1 MRVPLLV
8 AMLALLTGCGLSDYE
23 KRMDEQ
29 RARLELYDEQA
40 KLLSDMIEMPKG
52 KDAYGNEIKVP
63 FDIFLRFPRPV
74 FSSFRGPKAIYLSG
88 NKKPLYRYEGKT
100 DFNVLVALA
109 EVLPPESK
117 TEKAEPA
124 TKGEAGPKSESTTK
138 ETVPAF
144 RARVREGLMDY
155 ISREYRMA
163 ATPPEFTD
171 LKKDVRETTRDGRP
185 HKLEFETVVFDDPR
199 RQDPSRFFVFFRT
212 HMTRQAAVIYQL
224 PMQLAGDRPTLHAL
238 DISLKTLEI
247 QPAAISMRIA
257 FRRK

>member
-1 MRVPLLV
+1 MRVMLFAVMLGLL
-8 AMLALLTGCGLSDYE
+8 AGCGLSDYE

-52 KDAYGNEIKVP
+52 KDAYGNDIKVP
-63 FDIFLRFPRPV
+63 FDIFLRFPKPV
-74 FSSFRGPKAIYLSG
+74 SSSFRGPKAIYLSG
-88 NKKPLYRYEGKT
+88 NKKPLYRYEGKP
-100 DFNVLVALA
+100 DFHVLVALA

-117 TEKAEPA
+117 TEKSEPAPKAEP
-124 TKGEAGPKSESTTK
+124 TTK
-138 ETVPAF
+138 EAAPAF

-155 ISREYRMA
+155 VSREYRMA

-171 LKKDVRETTRDGRP
+171 LKKDVRETTRDGKP

-212 HMTRQAAVIYQL
+212 HATRQGAVIYQV
-224 PMQLAGDRPTLHAL
+224 PVKLAEDRATLQAM
-238 DISLKTLEI
+238 DMSLKTLEI
-247 QPAAISMRIA
+247 LPPAIGMRTA
-257 FRRK
+257 FRARKG